1 MPKVWQKYVKSGS
14 LSGLWRISETVSE
27 LKDLYTLGEP
37 EVFARD
43 DRTRQWL
50 ASRIL
55 LQDLVKEF
63 GYTDAFT
70 LTKLPDGQPVLSI
83 PGIHVSISHAG
94 DYAAVAV
101 ADSPI
106 GIDVEKMGHRVQRIR
121 QKFMNAGDIA
131 QLQDEA
137 DTDWMHVVWSAKE
150 ALFKFHPEGNIDFR
164 EHLHLKKIQEGLLA
178 AEIRK
183 DGLCI
188 PLQVPYEFLDTYII
202 AWAFE

>member
-14 LSGLWRISETVSE
+14 LSGLWRISESVSE
-27 LKDLYTLGEP
+27 LKELYTLGEP
-37 EVFARD
+37 EVFVRE
-43 DRTRQWL
+43 DRARQWL

-55 LQDLVKEF
+55 LQDLVREF
-63 GYTDAFT
+63 GYAGAFS
-70 LTKLPDGQPVLSI
+70 LTKQPDGRPVLSV

-101 ADSPI
+101 GDSPI
-106 GIDVEKMGHRVQRIR
+106 GIDVEKLGQRVQRIR
-121 QKFMNAGDIA
+121 QKFMNVGEIA

-164 EHLHLKKIQEGLLA
+164 EHLHLKKMQEGMLA

-183 DGLCI
+183 DGEQMK
-188 PLQVPYEFLDTYII
+188 LQVPYEQFDSYII

>member
-27 LKDLYTLGEP
+27 LRDLYTLGEP

-63 GYTDAFT
+63 GYTDGFT

-106 GIDVEKMGHRVQRIR
+106 GIDVEKIGQRVQRIR
-121 QKFMNAGDIA
+121 QKFMNAGEVA
-131 QLQDEA
+131 QLRDET

-150 ALFKFHPEGNIDFR
+150 AMFKFHPEGNIDFR
-164 EHLHLKKIQEGLLA
+164 EHLYLKKIQEGLLA

-183 DGLCI
+183 GGLCI
-188 PLQVPYEFLDTYII
+188 PLQVPYEYLDTYII